1 MAGKG
6 VGVLYPHGL
15 AHLLT
20 AEDVLV
26 LLHLCKVNASLLVTA
41 EGLMTQASSSKLLP
55 LR

>member
-26 LLHLCKVNASLLVTA
+26 LLHLCSTSLLVTA